1 MIDDKDTHV
10 VELDFNNKKFEK
22 NVSQSMSTLDKLK
35 KKFSFKGIENSINTV
50 SASISNLEVVSITAI
65 QNITNRVVNLGIQR
79 IKSLT
84 VDNLSRGWT
93 KFGQKT
99 TSVATMAA
107 QNLKVAGKEL
117 INYSEKMEVINE
129 QLEKLNWFS
138 DETSYTF
145 TDMVDN
151 IGKFTAAG
159 QDLDSSVKAMEGI
172 ATWAALSGQNATTAS
187 RAMYQLAQ
195 AIGKG
200 KIQLIDWKS
209 IQNANMDT
217 QEFRQTVLDT
227 AVAMGQLT
235 KAGQNYITKTGKKF
249 TKNQFTEALDT
260 GWFTSDVLRKTL
272 NKYSAAIDQIYEI
285 SEKEGLTAAEVIEK
299 YGDQLDA
306 FSVKAFKA
314 AQEARTF
321 TDVLNATID
330 AVSSKWMKTFEI
342 LVGGYDDAKKL
353 WSNLADE
360 FYDAFAESGNFRNSI
375 LEQWKN
381 LEGRADLFAH
391 TGDENQGA
399 FWNIFDSIKAVV
411 GAVKDAWN
419 DIFPKTVFKDAKDQ
433 AKDLGN
439 QFKTFTARLQ
449 AFTKKMKPSE
459 ETLSRIRGILNG
471 VFSVLKF
478 GINLIKIA
486 SALISPL
493 LTLAVKGIQ
502 AISSILSSLGQKF
515 ASFIE
520 KAQYKFGNFIDE
532 IQSSE
537 KVFNAV
543 NKVISTIGKAFSKFA
558 NVITSKVIPAFR
570 NLVGKLGSILSS
582 FKDKIANLFSFSGN
596 SGSDTFNT
604 KKISKQSRRISDA
617 SSNVNKA
624 TNEVSNSIKNVQTK
638 TESLL
643 EKIRNGF
650 VSIGQKISDVFHR
663 LAESLSPLGKLV
675 KSFGSAIKSRL
686 YATIDLLTVA
696 FNLLSKGFEKIKQ
709 FFFRVADRVND
720 IRNTLKANPKVF
732 KKATESIE
740 EVSTSINYISK
751 RTDRL
756 SARSSKISGNLKG
769 MLAIV
774 ITIGVTITTILLV
787 IKGIAKTISSF
798 EATINF
804 TATSLDR
811 IVNSISGFFDKAAMY
826 FNKAAMKI
834 ALDGV
839 SSMIKS
845 LALLTISLGVL
856 VAAFKG
862 TGRDRKQ
869 FGEISG
875 ILAGFLVTIGGIA
888 IALTAINI
896 KVNSVEK
903 QVSTFSNKSSY
914 ILNKA
919 KGLQIKLNKVGSIA
933 NSFEKSMQ
941 LKAIVSIINAIGN
954 TMLKITIS
962 RKVIAGR
969 SLSDVVKGASVTF
982 AFVALLGALGVAM
995 EALASGKEGGKI
1007 RKGYV
1012 SMLGMASLILAFTK
1026 ACQKLSDIK
1035 AGPLWSAAG
1044 TILSR
1049 IAAIGA
1055 IVIALAGISAHET
1068 KLVSKARGV
1077 NKETILARKGVSDL
1091 TKNLGLIL
1099 LGFSALL
1106 ISFSKSRQIIIKL
1119 SAGEGGWSKVWISLG
1134 RISALLGEISVLG
1147 FILSLGDKRNLDN
1160 LSKVITA
1167 FGVAM
1172 LMLTASIAIMNK
1184 MNPSKSLVSIGL
1196 ISGMLIG
1203 LAAACHVVQKKDAKA
1218 AKGISR
1224 FALALSLALFNLSIS
1239 IAILNQL
1246 DFLKSAR
1253 SVLLL
1258 TALITEMVVAFQ
1270 IAKNNAN
1277 GNLKGAAI
1285 FFASMSASL
1294 LLLVG
1299 LIAIIQLID
1308 FKSALLGT
1316 GVISAIILSLSVLM
1330 KQMSKVSSS
1339 GDSSAK
1345 AFVKIALSFTLI
1357 CGALIGLVASRK
1369 LIENIQWQN
1378 LVSVGGMLT
1387 AVILSLSL
1395 VMNEIRDTAKKIG
1408 DKTSAIKNIYA
1419 MMGAFTILTANVVAL
1434 IASMK
1439 LLSGVSWSN
1448 ILSVTVPLVSVLI
1461 TLCGSLEE
1469 IAKIK
1474 IPKGSSLKNLYAM
1487 MGAFTILTAN
1497 VVALIASMKLL
1508 SGVSWSNIL
1517 SVTVPLVSVLITLCG
1532 SLEEIAKIKIPKG
1545 SSLKN
1550 LYAMMGAFTI
1560 LTANAVGLVA
1570 SMKLLSGI
1578 PWQSLLAITVPLVS
1592 MLASMTGVIAILIK
1606 LSNSMSSATKLVA
1619 AVGSRTA
1626 ISLSLLV
1633 FAESVKQLAA
1643 VPWKSRLIA
1652 AGVLIS
1658 VLALFA
1664 GIVALIS
1671 ASGGTGLIG
1680 VAGLVVFSASL
1691 LVAASARLVFSS
1703 AILVFS
1709 KAMEAMQELNI
1720 GKMFVDILAIAGA
1733 FTALGLVSVVI
1744 MAAIP
1749 AILALSAALT
1759 LIGVGILTASMG
1771 IEALTTN
1778 LVPFCT
1784 TVTEN
1789 IETIAE
1795 SLSELSIAITDALV
1809 SGLQNAMEQIHGLI
1823 TTFINNLIED
1833 GDSIYA
1839 LLKDWIPKIIDL
1851 VNDLVKGILKLI
1863 NENAKDL
1870 IDTVFNVLE
1879 LLLSALDEHVPS
1891 MMSKVLSIIIK
1902 VINLLTVNA
1911 PKLVK
1916 SLINF
1921 LVARINALI
1930 KNIGKLVKVIVQMV
1944 LKVTGMIFRMAGTL
1958 VGTLLKDRII
1968 FLAALCKMIP
1978 EALEGI
1984 AYVFK
1989 ETVKT
1994 CIGKILKFIGDVLNN
2009 IWSDLINSI
2018 KYLLG
2023 KLWNGI
2029 VEGIASIFRGNWV
2042 GDKVANWME
2051 KNRKVDITNQEKLID
2066 AWASGDGITAAA
2078 RTATSNISNTRK
2090 DRNDDLAKSTKEGVD
2105 AVQNAFNS
2113 AFGNDNSYD
2122 VNVNPVIDDSK
2133 IQSQLDDVSGDI
2145 DVSSDSSYDN
2155 TQSVSRNM
2163 RSSNRNSSDYGST
2176 SNTYSSTNT
2185 YQPVFNVYGVDD
2197 PKTFAQQ
2204 VNIELSKRQK
2214 GGKLA
2219 HGS

>member
-50 SASISNLEVVSITAI
+50 SASISNLEIVSITAI

-117 INYSEKMEVINE
+117 TNYSEKMEVINE

-439 QFKTFTARLQ
+439 QFKTFTERLQ

-459 ETLSRIRGILNG
+459 ETLNRIRGILNG

-478 GINLIKIA
+478 GINLIKTA
-486 SALISPL
+486 AVLISPL

-515 ASFIE
+515 AAFIE
-520 KAQYKFGNFIDE
+520 KVQYKFGNFIDE

-558 NVITSKVIPAFR
+558 NIITSKVIPAFR
-570 NLVGKLGSILSS
+570 NLVGKLGSVFSS

-604 KKISKQSRRISDA
+604 KEISKQSRRISDA

-638 TESLL
+638 IESLL

-663 LAESLSPLGKLV
+663 LADSLSPLGKLV

-686 YATIDLLTVA
+686 YATIDLLIVA

-709 FFFRVADRVND
+709 FFFRVADSVND

-740 EVSTSINYISK
+740 EVSTSINRISES
-751 RTDRL
+751 TDKL
-756 SARSSKISGNLKG
+756 SGRSSKISGNLKG

-798 EATINF
+798 EATITF
-804 TATSLDR
+804 TAESLNR
-811 IVNSISGFFDKAAMY
+811 IVNSISVYFDKAAT
-826 FNKAAMKI
+826 KI

-856 VAAFKG
+856 VAAFKD

-941 LKAIVSIINAIGN
+941 LKAIASIISAIGN

-962 RKVIAGR
+962 RKVIAER

-982 AFVALLGALGVAM
+982 AFVALLGAIGVAM

-1026 ACQKLSDIK
+1026 SCQKLSDIK
-1035 AGPLWSAAG
+1035 AGPLWNAAG

-1055 IVIALAGISAHET
+1055 IVVALAGISAHET

-1106 ISFSKSRQIIIKL
+1106 ISFSRSRQVILKL
-1119 SAGEGGWSKVWISLG
+1119 SAGEGGWNKVWISFG

-1147 FILSLGDKRNLDN
+1147 FILSLGDKRNLEN

-1167 FGVAM
+1167 FGASM

-1184 MNPSKSLVSIGL
+1184 MNPAKSLVSIGL

-1203 LAAACHVVQKKDAKA
+1203 LAAACHVVQKKDANA

-1246 DFLKSAR
+1246 DFLKSGR

-1258 TALITEMVVAFQ
+1258 TALITEMVVACQ
-1270 IAKNNAN
+1270 IAKNNSN

-1294 LLLVG
+1294 LLLIG
-1299 LIAIIQLID
+1299 CIAIMQLID

-1369 LIENIQWQN
+1369 LIENIQLKN

-1395 VMNEIRDTAKKIG
+1395 VMNEIGNTAKKIG

-1419 MMGAFTILTANVVAL
+1419 MIGAFTILTANVVAL

-1487 MGAFTILTAN
+1487 I
-1497 VVALIASMKLL
+1497 
-1508 SGVSWSNIL
+1508 
-1517 SVTVPLVSVLITLCG
+1517 
-1532 SLEEIAKIKIPKG
+1532 
-1545 SSLKN
+1545 
-1550 LYAMMGAFTI
+1550 GAFTI
-1560 LTANAVGLVA
+1560 LTANAVGLVS

-1592 MLASMTGVIAILIK
+1592 MLVSMTGVIAILIK

-1633 FAESVKQLAA
+1633 FAESVKQLAS

-1652 AGVLIS
+1652 AGVLVS

-1664 GIVALIS
+1664 GIMALIS
-1671 ASGGTGLIG
+1671 ASGGTGLVG
-1680 VAGLVVFSASL
+1680 VAGLVIFSASL

-1759 LIGVGILTASMG
+1759 LIGIGILTASMG

-1994 CIGKILKFIGDVLNN
+1994 CIGKILKFIGDVLHN

-2023 KLWNGI
+2023 ELWNGI

-2066 AWASGDGITAAA
+2066 AWASGSGITEAA
-2078 RTATSNISNTRK
+2078 RTATSNISKTRK

-2105 AVQNAFNS
+2105 AVQDAFNS

-2163 RSSNRNSSDYGST
+2163 RNSNRNSSDYGST

>member
-117 INYSEKMEVINE
+117 TNYSEKMEVIND

-272 NKYSAAIDQIYEI
+272 DKYSAAIDQIYEI

-330 AVSSKWMKTFEI
+330 AVSSKWRKTFEI

-381 LEGRADLFAH
+381 LEGRSDLFAH

-419 DIFPKTVFKDAKDQ
+419 DIFPNTVFKDAKDQ

-439 QFKTFTARLQ
+439 QFKTFTERLQ

-459 ETLSRIRGILNG
+459 ETLNRIRGILNG

-486 SALISPL
+486 AALISPL

-515 ASFIE
+515 AAFIE

-543 NKVISTIGKAFSKFA
+543 NKVISTIGKAFYKFA

-570 NLVGKLGSILSS
+570 NLVGKLGSVLSS
-582 FKDKIANLFSFSGN
+582 FKDKIANIFSFSGN
-596 SGSDTFNT
+596 SGSGAFNT
-604 KKISKQSRRISDA
+604 KEISKQSRRISDA

-740 EVSTSINYISK
+740 EVSTSINCISK
-751 RTDRL
+751 STDRL
-756 SARSSKISGNLKG
+756 SARSSKISGDLKG

-774 ITIGVTITTILLV
+774 ITTGVTITTILLV
-787 IKGIAKTISSF
+787 IKRISKTIISF
-798 EATINF
+798 GATITF
-804 TATSLDR
+804 TVTSLNR

-826 FNKAAMKI
+826 LNKAATKI

-1035 AGPLWSAAG
+1035 VGPLWSAAG
-1044 TILSR
+1044 TILAR

-1147 FILSLGDKRNLDN
+1147 FILSLGDKRNLEN

-1184 MNPSKSLVSIGL
+1184 MSPAKSLVSIGL

-1224 FALALSLALFNLSIS
+1224 FALALSFALFNLSIS

-1246 DFLKSAR
+1246 DFLESAR

-1258 TALITEMVVAFQ
+1258 TALITEMAIACQ

-1299 LIAIIQLID
+1299 CIAIIQLID

-1369 LIENIQWQN
+1369 LIENIQWKN

-1395 VMNEIRDTAKKIG
+1395 VMNEIRNTAKKIG

-1419 MMGAFTILTANVVAL
+1419 MIGAFTILTANVVAL

-1487 MGAFTILTAN
+1487 I
-1497 VVALIASMKLL
+1497 
-1508 SGVSWSNIL
+1508 
-1517 SVTVPLVSVLITLCG
+1517 
-1532 SLEEIAKIKIPKG
+1532 
-1545 SSLKN
+1545 
-1550 LYAMMGAFTI
+1550 GAFTI
-1560 LTANAVGLVA
+1560 LTANAVGLVS

-1592 MLASMTGVIAILIK
+1592 MLISMTGVIAILIK

-1619 AVGSRTA
+1619 AIGSRTS

-1633 FAESVKQLAA
+1633 FAEAVKQLAS

-1652 AGVLIS
+1652 AGVLVS

-1671 ASGGTGLIG
+1671 ASGGTGLVG

-1691 LVAASARLVFSS
+1691 LIAASARLVFSS

-1759 LIGVGILTASMG
+1759 LIGIGILTASMG

-1968 FLAALCKMIP
+1968 LLAALCKMIP

-2051 KNRKVDITNQEKLID
+2051 KNRKVDITDQEKLID
-2066 AWASGDGITAAA
+2066 AWASGSGITEAA
-2078 RTATSNISNTRK
+2078 RTATSNISKTRK
-2090 DRNDDLAKSTKEGVD
+2090 DRNEDLAKSTKEGVD
-2105 AVQNAFNS
+2105 AVQDAFNS

-2163 RSSNRNSSDYGST
+2163 RNSNRNSSDYGST

>member
-117 INYSEKMEVINE
+117 TNYSEKMEVINE

-187 RAMYQLAQ
+187 RARYQLAQ

-235 KAGQNYITKTGKKF
+235 KAGQNYVTKTGKKF

-272 NKYSAAIDQIYEI
+272 DKYSAAIDQIYEI

-330 AVSSKWMKTFEI
+330 AVSSKWRKTFEI

-486 SALISPL
+486 AALISPL

-515 ASFIE
+515 AAFIE

-558 NVITSKVIPAFR
+558 NIITSKVIPAFR
-570 NLVGKLGSILSS
+570 NLVGKLWSVLSS

-604 KKISKQSRRISDA
+604 KEISKQSRRISDA
-617 SSNVNKA
+617 GSNVNEA
-624 TNEVSNSIKNVQTK
+624 TNEVSNSIKKIQTK

-643 EKIRNGF
+643 EKIQNGF
-650 VSIGQKISDVFHR
+650 GSIGQKISDVFHR

-686 YATIDLLTVA
+686 SATIDLLTVA

-709 FFFRVADRVND
+709 FFFRVADRVSE
-720 IRNTLKANPKVF
+720 IHNTLKTNPKVF
-732 KKATESIE
+732 KKTTESME
-740 EVSTSINYISK
+740 EVSTSIDGISK
-751 RTDRL
+751 STDKL
-756 SARSSKISGNLKG
+756 NDKASKISGNLKG

-774 ITIGVTITTILLV
+774 ITIGVTITALSLV
-787 IKGIAKTISSF
+787 IRGITQTITYAAKPLSEI
-798 EATINF
+798 AD
-804 TATSLDR
+804 SL
-811 IVNSISGFFDKAAMY
+811 SGYLD
-826 FNKAAMKI
+826 KAAMKI

-839 SSMIKS
+839 SSMVKS
-845 LALLTISLGVL
+845 LALLSISLGVL
-856 VAAFKG
+856 IAAFKD
-862 TGRDRKQ
+862 TGMDRKQ

-888 IALTAINI
+888 IALTAINS

-941 LKAIVSIINAIGN
+941 LKAIASIISAIGN

-1012 SMLGMASLILAFTK
+1012 SMLGMASLVLAFTK
-1026 ACQKLSDIK
+1026 ACQNLSDIR
-1035 AGPLWSAAG
+1035 AGP
-1044 TILSR
+1044 
-1049 IAAIGA
+1049 
-1055 IVIALAGISAHET
+1055 
-1068 KLVSKARGV
+1068 
-1077 NKETILARKGVSDL
+1077 
-1091 TKNLGLIL
+1091 
-1099 LGFSALL
+1099 
-1106 ISFSKSRQIIIKL
+1106 
-1119 SAGEGGWSKVWISLG
+1119 
-1134 RISALLGEISVLG
+1134 
-1147 FILSLGDKRNLDN
+1147 
-1160 LSKVITA
+1160 
-1167 FGVAM
+1167 
-1172 LMLTASIAIMNK
+1172 
-1184 MNPSKSLVSIGL
+1184 
-1196 ISGMLIG
+1196 
-1203 LAAACHVVQKKDAKA
+1203 
-1218 AKGISR
+1218 
-1224 FALALSLALFNLSIS
+1224 
-1239 IAILNQL
+1239 
-1246 DFLKSAR
+1246 
-1253 SVLLL
+1253 
-1258 TALITEMVVAFQ
+1258 
-1270 IAKNNAN
+1270 
-1277 GNLKGAAI
+1277 
-1285 FFASMSASL
+1285 
-1294 LLLVG
+1294 
-1299 LIAIIQLID
+1299 
-1308 FKSALLGT
+1308 
-1316 GVISAIILSLSVLM
+1316 
-1330 KQMSKVSSS
+1330 
-1339 GDSSAK
+1339 
-1345 AFVKIALSFTLI
+1345 
-1357 CGALIGLVASRK
+1357 
-1369 LIENIQWQN
+1369 
-1378 LVSVGGMLT
+1378 
-1387 AVILSLSL
+1387 
-1395 VMNEIRDTAKKIG
+1395 
-1408 DKTSAIKNIYA
+1408 
-1419 MMGAFTILTANVVAL
+1419 
-1434 IASMK
+1434 
-1439 LLSGVSWSN
+1439 
-1448 ILSVTVPLVSVLI
+1448 
-1461 TLCGSLEE
+1461 
-1469 IAKIK
+1469 
-1474 IPKGSSLKNLYAM
+1474 
-1487 MGAFTILTAN
+1487 
-1497 VVALIASMKLL
+1497 
-1508 SGVSWSNIL
+1508 
-1517 SVTVPLVSVLITLCG
+1517 
-1532 SLEEIAKIKIPKG
+1532 
-1545 SSLKN
+1545 
-1550 LYAMMGAFTI
+1550 
-1560 LTANAVGLVA
+1560 
-1570 SMKLLSGI
+1570 
-1578 PWQSLLAITVPLVS
+1578 
-1592 MLASMTGVIAILIK
+1592 
-1606 LSNSMSSATKLVA
+1606 
-1619 AVGSRTA
+1619 
-1626 ISLSLLV
+1626 
-1633 FAESVKQLAA
+1633 
-1643 VPWKSRLIA
+1643 
-1652 AGVLIS
+1652 
-1658 VLALFA
+1658 
-1664 GIVALIS
+1664 
-1671 ASGGTGLIG
+1671 
-1680 VAGLVVFSASL
+1680 
-1691 LVAASARLVFSS
+1691 
-1703 AILVFS
+1703 
-1709 KAMEAMQELNI
+1709 
-1720 GKMFVDILAIAGA
+1720 
-1733 FTALGLVSVVI
+1733 
-1744 MAAIP
+1744 
-1749 AILALSAALT
+1749 
-1759 LIGVGILTASMG
+1759 
-1771 IEALTTN
+1771 
-1778 LVPFCT
+1778 
-1784 TVTEN
+1784 
-1789 IETIAE
+1789 
-1795 SLSELSIAITDALV
+1795 
-1809 SGLQNAMEQIHGLI
+1809 
-1823 TTFINNLIED
+1823 
-1833 GDSIYA
+1833 
-1839 LLKDWIPKIIDL
+1839 
-1851 VNDLVKGILKLI
+1851 
-1863 NENAKDL
+1863 
-1870 IDTVFNVLE
+1870 
-1879 LLLSALDEHVPS
+1879 
-1891 MMSKVLSIIIK
+1891 
-1902 VINLLTVNA
+1902 
-1911 PKLVK
+1911 
-1916 SLINF
+1916 
-1921 LVARINALI
+1921 
-1930 KNIGKLVKVIVQMV
+1930 
-1944 LKVTGMIFRMAGTL
+1944 
-1958 VGTLLKDRII
+1958 
-1968 FLAALCKMIP
+1968 
-1978 EALEGI
+1978 
-1984 AYVFK
+1984 
-1989 ETVKT
+1989 
-1994 CIGKILKFIGDVLNN
+1994 
-2009 IWSDLINSI
+2009 
-2018 KYLLG
+2018 
-2023 KLWNGI
+2023 
-2029 VEGIASIFRGNWV
+2029 
-2042 GDKVANWME
+2042 
-2051 KNRKVDITNQEKLID
+2051 
-2066 AWASGDGITAAA
+2066 
-2078 RTATSNISNTRK
+2078 
-2090 DRNDDLAKSTKEGVD
+2090 
-2105 AVQNAFNS
+2105 
-2113 AFGNDNSYD
+2113 
-2122 VNVNPVIDDSK
+2122 
-2133 IQSQLDDVSGDI
+2133 
-2145 DVSSDSSYDN
+2145 
-2155 TQSVSRNM
+2155 
-2163 RSSNRNSSDYGST
+2163 
-2176 SNTYSSTNT
+2176 
-2185 YQPVFNVYGVDD
+2185 
-2197 PKTFAQQ
+2197 
-2204 VNIELSKRQK
+2204 
-2214 GGKLA
+2214 
-2219 HGS
+2219 

>member
-50 SASISNLEVVSITAI
+50 SASISNLEIVSITAI

-117 INYSEKMEVINE
+117 TNYSEKMEVIND

-419 DIFPKTVFKDAKDQ
+419 DIFPKTVFNDAKDQ

-439 QFKTFTARLQ
+439 QFKTFTERLQ

-459 ETLSRIRGILNG
+459 ETLNRIRGILNG

-478 GINLIKIA
+478 GINLTKIA
-486 SALISPL
+486 AALISPL

-515 ASFIE
+515 AAFIE
-520 KAQYKFGNFIDE
+520 KVQYKFGNFIDE

-558 NVITSKVIPAFR
+558 NIITSKIIPAFR

-596 SGSDTFNT
+596 SGSGTFNT
-604 KKISKQSRRISDA
+604 KEISKQSRRISDA

-638 TESLL
+638 IESLL

-663 LAESLSPLGKLV
+663 LADSLSPLGKLV

-686 YATIDLLTVA
+686 YATIDLLIVA

-709 FFFRVADRVND
+709 FFFRVADSVND

-740 EVSTSINYISK
+740 EVSTSINRISES
-751 RTDRL
+751 TDKL
-756 SARSSKISGNLKG
+756 SGRSSKISGNLKG
-769 MLAIV
+769 MLATV

-798 EATINF
+798 EATITF
-804 TATSLDR
+804 TAESLNR
-811 IVNSISGFFDKAAMY
+811 IVNSISVCFDKAAKY
-826 FNKAAMKI
+826 FDKAATKI

-856 VAAFKG
+856 VAAFKN

-941 LKAIVSIINAIGN
+941 LKAIASIISAIGN

-962 RKVIAGR
+962 RKVIAER

-982 AFVALLGALGVAM
+982 AFVALLGAIGVAM

-1012 SMLGMASLILAFTK
+1012 SMLGIASLILAFTK

-1044 TILSR
+1044 TILAR

-1055 IVIALAGISAHET
+1055 IVVALAGISAHET

-1106 ISFSKSRQIIIKL
+1106 ISFSKSRQVILKL
-1119 SAGEGGWSKVWISLG
+1119 SAGEGGWNKVWISFG

-1147 FILSLGDKRNLDN
+1147 FILSLGDKRNLEN

-1167 FGVAM
+1167 FGASM

-1184 MNPSKSLVSIGL
+1184 MNPAKSLVSIGL

-1203 LAAACHVVQKKDAKA
+1203 LAVACHVVQKKDAKA

-1246 DFLKSAR
+1246 DFLESAR

-1258 TALITEMVVAFQ
+1258 TALITEMAVACQ

-1299 LIAIIQLID
+1299 CIAIMQLID

-1345 AFVKIALSFTLI
+1345 SFVKIALSFTLI

-1369 LIENIQWQN
+1369 LIENIQWKN
-1378 LVSVGGMLT
+1378 LVSVGGTLT

-1395 VMNEIRDTAKKIG
+1395 VMNEIGNTAKKIG
-1408 DKTSAIKNIYA
+1408 DKTSSIKNIYA

-1434 IASMK
+1434 
-1439 LLSGVSWSN
+1439 V
-1448 ILSVTVPLVSVLI
+1448 
-1461 TLCGSLEE
+1461 
-1469 IAKIK
+1469 
-1474 IPKGSSLKNLYAM
+1474 
-1487 MGAFTILTAN
+1487 
-1497 VVALIASMKLL
+1497 ASMKLL

-1633 FAESVKQLAA
+1633 FAESVKQLAY

-1652 AGVLIS
+1652 AGVLVS

-1759 LIGVGILTASMG
+1759 LIGIGILTASMG

-1778 LVPFCT
+1778 LVPFCA

-1851 VNDLVKGILKLI
+1851 VNDLVKGVLKLI

-1879 LLLSALDEHVPS
+1879 LLLSALDEHIPS

-1902 VINLLTVNA
+1902 VIDLLTANA

-1994 CIGKILKFIGDVLNN
+1994 CIGKILKFIGDVLKN

-2023 KLWNGI
+2023 NLWNGI

-2051 KNRKVDITNQEKLID
+2051 KNRKVDITDQEKLID

-2078 RTATSNISNTRK
+2078 RTATSNISKTRK

-2105 AVQNAFNS
+2105 AVQDAFNS

>member
-217 QEFRQTVLDT
+217 QEFRQAVLDT

-439 QFKTFTARLQ
+439 QFKTFTERLQ

-459 ETLSRIRGILNG
+459 ETLNRIRGILNG

-478 GINLIKIA
+478 GINLFKIA
-486 SALISPL
+486 AALISPL

-515 ASFIE
+515 AAFIE

-570 NLVGKLGSILSS
+570 NLVGKLGSVLSS

-604 KKISKQSRRISDA
+604 KEISKQLRRISDA

-624 TNEVSNSIKNVQTK
+624 TNEVSNSIKNIQTK

-675 KSFGSAIKSRL
+675 KSFGSAIKPRL

-740 EVSTSINYISK
+740 EVSTSINCISES
-751 RTDRL
+751 TDKL
-756 SARSSKISGNLKG
+756 SGRSSKISGNLKG

-798 EATINF
+798 EATITF
-804 TATSLDR
+804 TATSLNR
-811 IVNSISGFFDKAAMY
+811 ITNSISGYFDKAA
-826 FNKAAMKI
+826 KKI
-834 ALDGV
+834 VLDGV

-845 LALLTISLGVL
+845 FALLTISIGVL
-856 VAAFKG
+856 VAAFKN

-875 ILAGFLVTIGGIA
+875 ILDGFLVTIGGIA

-896 KVNSVEK
+896 KVNSVKK

-941 LKAIVSIINAIGN
+941 LKAIVSIISAIGN

-1044 TILSR
+1044 TILAR
-1049 IAAIGA
+1049 VAAIGA

-1099 LGFSALL
+1099 LGFSALI
-1106 ISFSKSRQIIIKL
+1106 ISFSKSRQVIVKL

-1147 FILSLGDKRNLDN
+1147 FILSLGDKRNLEN

-1184 MNPSKSLVSIGL
+1184 MSPAKSLVSIGL

-1224 FALALSLALFNLSIS
+1224 FALALSFALFNLSIS

-1246 DFLKSAR
+1246 DFLESAR
-1253 SVLLL
+1253 NVLLL
-1258 TALITEMVVAFQ
+1258 TALITEMAVACQ
-1270 IAKNNAN
+1270 IAKNNSN

-1299 LIAIIQLID
+1299 CIAIIQLID

-1395 VMNEIRDTAKKIG
+1395 VMNEIRNTSKKIG

-1419 MMGAFTILTANVVAL
+1419 MI
-1434 IASMK
+1434 
-1439 LLSGVSWSN
+1439 
-1448 ILSVTVPLVSVLI
+1448 
-1461 TLCGSLEE
+1461 
-1469 IAKIK
+1469 
-1474 IPKGSSLKNLYAM
+1474 
-1487 MGAFTILTAN
+1487 GAFTILTAN

-1570 SMKLLSGI
+1570 SMKLLYGI

-1592 MLASMTGVIAILIK
+1592 MLVSMTGVIAILIK

-1626 ISLSLLV
+1626 ISLSLIV
-1633 FAESVKQLAA
+1633 FAEAVKQLAA

-1652 AGVLIS
+1652 AGVLVS

-1691 LVAASARLVFSS
+1691 LVAASARIVFSS

-1720 GKMFVDILAIAGA
+1720 GKMFVGILAIAGA

-1759 LIGVGILTASMG
+1759 LIGIGILTASMG

-1916 SLINF
+1916 SLVNF

-1944 LKVTGMIFRMAGTL
+1944 LKVTGMIFRIAGTL

-2051 KNRKVDITNQEKLID
+2051 KNRKVNITDQEKLID
-2066 AWASGDGITAAA
+2066 AWASGSGITEAAH
-2078 RTATSNISNTRK
+2078 TATSNISKTRK
-2090 DRNDDLAKSTKEGVD
+2090 DRNEDLAKSTKEGVD
-2105 AVQNAFNS
+2105 AVQDAFNS

-2133 IQSQLDDVSGDI
+2133 IQSQLDDVSGNI

>member
-117 INYSEKMEVINE
+117 TNYSEKMEVINE

-439 QFKTFTARLQ
+439 QFKTFTERLQ

-486 SALISPL
+486 AALISPL

-515 ASFIE
+515 AAFIE
-520 KAQYKFGNFIDE
+520 KVQYKFGNFIDE

-543 NKVISTIGKAFSKFA
+543 NKVISTIGKAFYKFA
-558 NVITSKVIPAFR
+558 NIITSKVIPAFR

-582 FKDKIANLFSFSGN
+582 FKDKIENLFSFSGN
-596 SGSDTFNT
+596 RGSDTFNT
-604 KKISKQSRRISDA
+604 KEISKQSRRISDA
-617 SSNVNKA
+617 SNNVNKE
-624 TNEVSNSIKNVQTK
+624 TNEVSNSIKNIQTK

-663 LAESLSPLGKLV
+663 LAGSLSPLGKLV

-709 FFFRVADRVND
+709 FFLRVADRVND

-740 EVSTSINYISK
+740 EVSTSINCISK
-751 RTDRL
+751 STDRL
-756 SARSSKISGNLKG
+756 SARSSKISGDLIG
-769 MLAIV
+769 MLATV

-798 EATINF
+798 EATITF
-804 TATSLDR
+804 TATSLNR
-811 IVNSISGFFDKAAMY
+811 ITNSISGFFEKAAKY
-826 FNKAAMKI
+826 FEKAATKI

-839 SSMIKS
+839 SSIIKS

-856 VAAFKG
+856 VAAFKN

-896 KVNSVEK
+896 KVNSVKK

-941 LKAIVSIINAIGN
+941 LKAIVSIISAIGN

-962 RKVIAGR
+962 RKVIARR

-1044 TILSR
+1044 TILAR

-1106 ISFSKSRQIIIKL
+1106 ISFSKSRQLIVKL

-1147 FILSLGDKRNLDN
+1147 FILSLGDKRNLEN

-1184 MNPSKSLVSIGL
+1184 MSPAKSLVSIGL

-1224 FALALSLALFNLSIS
+1224 FALALSFALFNLSIS

-1246 DFLKSAR
+1246 DFLESAR

-1258 TALITEMVVAFQ
+1258 TALITEMAVACQ

-1299 LIAIIQLID
+1299 CIAIIQLID

-1395 VMNEIRDTAKKIG
+1395 VMNEIRNTAKKIG

-1419 MMGAFTILTANVVAL
+1419 MI
-1434 IASMK
+1434 
-1439 LLSGVSWSN
+1439 
-1448 ILSVTVPLVSVLI
+1448 
-1461 TLCGSLEE
+1461 
-1469 IAKIK
+1469 
-1474 IPKGSSLKNLYAM
+1474 
-1487 MGAFTILTAN
+1487 GAFTILTAN

-1560 LTANAVGLVA
+1560 LTANAVGLVS

-1592 MLASMTGVIAILIK
+1592 MLVSMTGVIAILIK

-1633 FAESVKQLAA
+1633 FAEAVKQLAS

-1652 AGVLIS
+1652 AGVLVS

-1671 ASGGTGLIG
+1671 ASGGTGLVG

-1759 LIGVGILTASMG
+1759 LIGIGILTASMG

-1989 ETVKT
+1989 ETIKT

-2051 KNRKVDITNQEKLID
+2051 KNRKVDITDQEKLID
-2066 AWASGDGITAAA
+2066 AWASGSGITEAA
-2078 RTATSNISNTRK
+2078 RTATSNISKTRK
-2090 DRNDDLAKSTKEGVD
+2090 DRNEDLAKSTKEGVD
-2105 AVQNAFNS
+2105 AVQDAFNS

-2133 IQSQLDDVSGDI
+2133 IQSQLDDVSGNI

>member
-260 GWFTSDVLRKTL
+260 GWFTSHVLRKTL

-439 QFKTFTARLQ
+439 QFKTFTERLQ

-486 SALISPL
+486 AALISPL

-515 ASFIE
+515 AAFIE
-520 KAQYKFGNFIDE
+520 KVQYKFGNFIDE

-537 KVFNAV
+537 KVFSAV

-558 NVITSKVIPAFR
+558 NIITGKVIPAFR

-582 FKDKIANLFSFSGN
+582 FKDKIENLFSFIGN

-604 KKISKQSRRISDA
+604 KEISKQSRRISDA

-663 LAESLSPLGKLV
+663 LAESISPLGKLV

-740 EVSTSINYISK
+740 EVSTSINCISK
-751 RTDRL
+751 STDRL

-798 EATINF
+798 EATITF
-804 TATSLDR
+804 TATSLNR
-811 IVNSISGFFDKAAMY
+811 ITNSISGFFEKAAKY
-826 FNKAAMKI
+826 FEKAATKI

-845 LALLTISLGVL
+845 LALLTISLSVL
-856 VAAFKG
+856 VAAFKN

-896 KVNSVEK
+896 KVNSVKK

-941 LKAIVSIINAIGN
+941 LKAIVSIISAIGN

-995 EALASGKEGGKI
+995 ESLASGKEGGKI

-1012 SMLGMASLILAFTK
+1012 SMLGMVSLIIAFTK
-1026 ACQKLSDIK
+1026 ACHKLSDIK

-1044 TILSR
+1044 TILAR

-1106 ISFSKSRQIIIKL
+1106 ISFSKSRQVIVKL
-1119 SAGEGGWSKVWISLG
+1119 SAGEGGWSKVWISFG

-1147 FILSLGDKRNLDN
+1147 FILSLGDKRNLEN

-1167 FGVAM
+1167 FGAAM

-1184 MNPSKSLVSIGL
+1184 MNPAKSLVSIGL

-1246 DFLKSAR
+1246 DFLESGR

-1258 TALITEMVVAFQ
+1258 TALITEMAVACQ

-1299 LIAIIQLID
+1299 CIAIMQLID

-1395 VMNEIRDTAKKIG
+1395 VMNEIRNTAKKIG

-1419 MMGAFTILTANVVAL
+1419 MIGAFTILTANVVAL

-1448 ILSVTVPLVSVLI
+1448 ILFITVPLVSVLI

-1487 MGAFTILTAN
+1487 I
-1497 VVALIASMKLL
+1497 
-1508 SGVSWSNIL
+1508 
-1517 SVTVPLVSVLITLCG
+1517 
-1532 SLEEIAKIKIPKG
+1532 
-1545 SSLKN
+1545 
-1550 LYAMMGAFTI
+1550 GAFTI
-1560 LTANAVGLVA
+1560 LTANAVGLVS

-1592 MLASMTGVIAILIK
+1592 MLVSMTGVIAILIK

-1633 FAESVKQLAA
+1633 FAEAVKQLAS

-1652 AGVLIS
+1652 AGVLVS

-1671 ASGGTGLIG
+1671 ASGGTGLVG

-1759 LIGVGILTASMG
+1759 LIGIGILTASMG

-2051 KNRKVDITNQEKLID
+2051 KNRKVDITDQEKLID
-2066 AWASGDGITAAA
+2066 AWASGSGITEAA
-2078 RTATSNISNTRK
+2078 RTATSNISKTRK
-2090 DRNDDLAKSTKEGVD
+2090 DRNEDLSKSTKEGVD
-2105 AVQNAFNS
+2105 AVQDAFNS

-2163 RSSNRNSSDYGST
+2163 RSSNRNSSDYGNT

>member
-50 SASISNLEVVSITAI
+50 SASISNLEIVSITAI

-117 INYSEKMEVINE
+117 TNYSEKMEVIND

-330 AVSSKWMKTFEI
+330 AVSSKWRKTFEI

-439 QFKTFTARLQ
+439 QFKNFTSRLQ

-486 SALISPL
+486 AALISPL

-570 NLVGKLGSILSS
+570 NLVGKLGSALSS

-604 KKISKQSRRISDA
+604 KEISKQSRRISDA
-617 SSNVNKA
+617 GNNVNET
-624 TNEVSNSIKNVQTK
+624 TNEVSNSIKKIQTK

-643 EKIRNGF
+643 EKIQNGF
-650 VSIGQKISDVFHR
+650 VSIGKKISNVFHR

-686 YATIDLLTVA
+686 SATIDLLTVA
-696 FNLLSKGFEKIKQ
+696 FKLLSKGFEKIKQ
-709 FFFRVADRVND
+709 FFFRVADRVSE
-720 IRNTLKANPKVF
+720 IHNTLKTNPKVF

-740 EVSTSINYISK
+740 DISTSINGISE
-751 RTDRL
+751 RTDKL

-798 EATINF
+798 EATITF
-804 TATSLDR
+804 TATSLNRITNSIDR
-811 IVNSISGFFDKAAMY
+811 ITNSISGY

-834 ALDGV
+834 ALEGV

-856 VAAFKG
+856 IAAFKDAG
-862 TGRDRKQ
+862 MDRKQ

-875 ILAGFLVTIGGIA
+875 ILAGFLVTIGVIA
-888 IALTAINI
+888 IALTAINS

-903 QVSTFSNKSSY
+903 QISTFSNKSSY

-941 LKAIVSIINAIGN
+941 LKAIVSIISAIGN

-969 SLSDVVKGASVTF
+969 SLSDVTKGASVTF

-995 EALASGKEGGKI
+995 EAFASGKEGGKI
-1007 RKGYV
+1007 RKGYI

-1035 AGPLWSAAG
+1035 AGPLWNAAG
-1044 TILSR
+1044 TILAM

-1055 IVIALAGISAHET
+1055 IVVALAGISAHET

-1106 ISFSKSRQIIIKL
+1106 ISFSKSRQLIVKL
-1119 SAGEGGWSKVWISLG
+1119 SAGEGGWNKVWISFG
-1134 RISALLGEISVLG
+1134 RISALLGEISIIG
-1147 FILSLGDKRNLDN
+1147 FILSLGDKRNLEN
-1160 LSKVITA
+1160 LSKVITS

-1184 MNPSKSLVSIGL
+1184 MSPAKSLVSIGL

-1224 FALALSLALFNLSIS
+1224 FALSLSLALFNLSIS

-1246 DFLKSAR
+1246 DFLKSVR

-1258 TALITEMVVAFQ
+1258 TALITEMVVACQ

-1294 LLLVG
+1294 LLLIG
-1299 LIAIIQLID
+1299 CIAIMQLID
-1308 FKSALLGT
+1308 LKSALLGT

-1369 LIENIQWQN
+1369 LIENIQLKN

-1395 VMNEIRDTAKKIG
+1395 VMNEIGNTAKKIG
-1408 DKTSAIKNIYA
+1408 DKTSAVKNI
-1419 MMGAFTILTANVVAL
+1419 
-1434 IASMK
+1434 
-1439 LLSGVSWSN
+1439 
-1448 ILSVTVPLVSVLI
+1448 
-1461 TLCGSLEE
+1461 
-1469 IAKIK
+1469 
-1474 IPKGSSLKNLYAM
+1474 YAM

-1578 PWQSLLAITVPLVS
+1578 PWQNLLAITVPLVS
-1592 MLASMTGVIAILIK
+1592 MLVAMTGVIAILIK

-1633 FAESVKQLAA
+1633 FAEAVKQLAA

-1652 AGVLIS
+1652 AGVLVT

-1851 VNDLVKGILKLI
+1851 VNDLVKGVLKLI

-1879 LLLSALDEHVPS
+1879 LLLSALDEHIPS

-1902 VINLLTVNA
+1902 VIDLLTVNA

-1968 FLAALCKMIP
+1968 FFAALCKMIP

-2029 VEGIASIFRGNWV
+2029 VDGIASIFRGNWV

>member
-217 QEFRQTVLDT
+217 QEFRQAVLDT

-439 QFKTFTARLQ
+439 QFKTFTERLQ

-459 ETLSRIRGILNG
+459 ETLNRIRGILNG

-478 GINLIKIA
+478 GINLFKIA
-486 SALISPL
+486 AALISPL

-515 ASFIE
+515 AAFIE

-570 NLVGKLGSILSS
+570 NLVGKLGSVLSS

-604 KKISKQSRRISDA
+604 KEISKQLRRISDA

-624 TNEVSNSIKNVQTK
+624 TNEVSNSIKNIQTK

-675 KSFGSAIKSRL
+675 KSFGSAIKPRL

-740 EVSTSINYISK
+740 EVSTSINCISES
-751 RTDRL
+751 TDKL
-756 SARSSKISGNLKG
+756 SGRSSKISGNLKG

-798 EATINF
+798 EATITF
-804 TATSLDR
+804 TATSLNR
-811 IVNSISGFFDKAAMY
+811 ITNSISGYFDKAA
-826 FNKAAMKI
+826 KKI
-834 ALDGV
+834 VLDGV

-845 LALLTISLGVL
+845 FALLTISIGVL
-856 VAAFKG
+856 VAAFKN

-875 ILAGFLVTIGGIA
+875 ILDGFLVTIGGIA

-896 KVNSVEK
+896 KVNSVKK

-941 LKAIVSIINAIGN
+941 LKAIVSIISAIGN

-1044 TILSR
+1044 TILAR
-1049 IAAIGA
+1049 VAAIGA

-1099 LGFSALL
+1099 LGFSALI
-1106 ISFSKSRQIIIKL
+1106 ISFSKSRQVIVKL

-1147 FILSLGDKRNLDN
+1147 FILSLGDKRNLEN

-1184 MNPSKSLVSIGL
+1184 MSPAKSLVSIGL

-1224 FALALSLALFNLSIS
+1224 FALALSFALFNLSIS

-1246 DFLKSAR
+1246 DFLESAR
-1253 SVLLL
+1253 NVLLL
-1258 TALITEMVVAFQ
+1258 TALITEMAVACQ
-1270 IAKNNAN
+1270 IAKNNSN

-1299 LIAIIQLID
+1299 CIAIIQLID

-1395 VMNEIRDTAKKIG
+1395 VMNEIRNTSKKIG

-1419 MMGAFTILTANVVAL
+1419 MIGAFTILTANVVAL

-1439 LLSGVSWSN
+1439 LLSGISWSN

-1461 TLCGSLEE
+1461 TLC
-1469 IAKIK
+1469 
-1474 IPKGSSLKNLYAM
+1474 
-1487 MGAFTILTAN
+1487 
-1497 VVALIASMKLL
+1497 
-1508 SGVSWSNIL
+1508 
-1517 SVTVPLVSVLITLCG
+1517 C

-1570 SMKLLSGI
+1570 SMKLLYGI

-1592 MLASMTGVIAILIK
+1592 MLVSMTGVIAILIK

-1626 ISLSLLV
+1626 ISLSLIV
-1633 FAESVKQLAA
+1633 FAEAVKQLAA

-1652 AGVLIS
+1652 AGVLVS

-1691 LVAASARLVFSS
+1691 LVAASARIVFSS

-1720 GKMFVDILAIAGA
+1720 GKMFVGILAIAGA

-1759 LIGVGILTASMG
+1759 LIGIGILTASMG

-1916 SLINF
+1916 SLVNF

-1944 LKVTGMIFRMAGTL
+1944 LKVTGMIFRIAGTL

-2051 KNRKVDITNQEKLID
+2051 KNRKVNITDQEKLID
-2066 AWASGDGITAAA
+2066 AWASGSGITEAAH
-2078 RTATSNISNTRK
+2078 TATSNISKTRK
-2090 DRNDDLAKSTKEGVD
+2090 DRNEDLAKSTKEGVD
-2105 AVQNAFNS
+2105 AVQDAFNS

-2133 IQSQLDDVSGDI
+2133 IQSQLDDVSGNI

>member
-117 INYSEKMEVINE
+117 TNYSEKMEVINE

-272 NKYSAAIDQIYEI
+272 DKYSAAIDQIYEI

-330 AVSSKWMKTFEI
+330 AVSSKWRKTFEI

-486 SALISPL
+486 AALISPL

-515 ASFIE
+515 AAFIE

-543 NKVISTIGKAFSKFA
+543 NKVISTIGKVFSKFA
-558 NVITSKVIPAFR
+558 NIITSKVIPAFR
-570 NLVGKLGSILSS
+570 NLVGKLGSVLSS

-596 SGSDTFNT
+596 SDSDAFNT
-604 KKISKQSRRISDA
+604 KEISKQSRRISDA
-617 SSNVNKA
+617 GSNVNEV
-624 TNEVSNSIKNVQTK
+624 TNEVSNSFKKTQTK

-643 EKIRNGF
+643 EKIQNGF
-650 VSIGQKISDVFHR
+650 GAIGQKISDVFHR

-686 YATIDLLTVA
+686 SATIDLLTVA

-709 FFFRVADRVND
+709 FFFRVADRVSE
-720 IRNTLKANPKVF
+720 IHNTLKTNPKVF
-732 KKATESIE
+732 KKTTESME
-740 EVSTSINYISK
+740 EVSTSIDGISK
-751 RTDRL
+751 STDKL
-756 SARSSKISGNLKG
+756 NDKASKISGNLKG

-774 ITIGVTITTILLV
+774 ITIGVTITALSLV
-787 IKGIAKTISSF
+787 IRGITQTITYAAKPLSEI
-798 EATINF
+798 AD
-804 TATSLDR
+804 SL
-811 IVNSISGFFDKAAMY
+811 SGYLD
-826 FNKAAMKI
+826 KAAMKI

-839 SSMIKS
+839 SSMVRS
-845 LALLTISLGVL
+845 LALLSISLGVL
-856 VAAFKG
+856 IAAFKD

-888 IALTAINI
+888 IALTAINS

-941 LKAIVSIINAIGN
+941 LKAIASIISAIGN

-1044 TILSR
+1044 TILAR

-1055 IVIALAGISAHET
+1055 IVVALAGISAHET

-1106 ISFSKSRQIIIKL
+1106 ISFSKSRQVIVKL
-1119 SAGEGGWSKVWISLG
+1119 SAGEGGWSKVWISFG
-1134 RISALLGEISVLG
+1134 RISALLGEISILG
-1147 FILSLGDKRNLDN
+1147 FILSLGDKRNLEN

-1184 MNPSKSLVSIGL
+1184 MSPAKSLVSIGL

-1246 DFLKSAR
+1246 DFSESGR

-1258 TALITEMVVAFQ
+1258 TALITEMVVACQ

-1299 LIAIIQLID
+1299 CIAIMQLID

-1395 VMNEIRDTAKKIG
+1395 VMNEIGNTAKKIG

-1560 LTANAVGLVA
+1560 LTANSVGLVA

-1592 MLASMTGVIAILIK
+1592 MLVAMTGVIAILIK

-1633 FAESVKQLAA
+1633 FAEAVKQLAA

-1652 AGVLIS
+1652 AGVLVS

-1733 FTALGLVSVVI
+1733 FTALALVSVVI

-1823 TTFINNLIED
+1823 TTFINNLMED

-1879 LLLSALDEHVPS
+1879 LLLSALDEHIPS

-1902 VINLLTVNA
+1902 VINLLTANA

-1944 LKVTGMIFRMAGTL
+1944 LKVTGMIFQMAGTL

-1989 ETVKT
+1989 ETIKT
-1994 CIGKILKFIGDVLNN
+1994 CIGKILKFIGDVLDN

-2042 GDKVANWME
+2042 GDKVADWME
-2051 KNRKVDITNQEKLID
+2051 KNRKANITDQEKLID

-2078 RTATSNISNTRK
+2078 RTATDNISKTMK
-2090 DRNDDLAKSTKEGVD
+2090 DMNDDLSKSTKEGVD

-2122 VNVNPVIDDSK
+2122 VNVNPVVDDSK

-2155 TQSVSRNM
+2155 TQSVSKNM

>member
-439 QFKTFTARLQ
+439 QFKTFTERLQ
-449 AFTKKMKPSE
+449 AFTKNMKPSE

-486 SALISPL
+486 AALISPL

-515 ASFIE
+515 AAFIE
-520 KAQYKFGNFIDE
+520 KVQYKFGNFIDE

-756 SARSSKISGNLKG
+756 SARSSKISGDLKG

-798 EATINF
+798 EATITF
-804 TATSLDR
+804 TATSLNR
-811 IVNSISGFFDKAAMY
+811 IVNSISEFFDKAAMY

-1044 TILSR
+1044 TILAR

-1246 DFLKSAR
+1246 DFLESAR

-1299 LIAIIQLID
+1299 FIAIIQLID

-1395 VMNEIRDTAKKIG
+1395 VMNEIRNTAKKIG

-1497 VVALIASMKLL
+1497 
-1508 SGVSWSNIL
+1508 
-1517 SVTVPLVSVLITLCG
+1517 
-1532 SLEEIAKIKIPKG
+1532 
-1545 SSLKN
+1545 
-1550 LYAMMGAFTI
+1550 
-1560 LTANAVGLVA
+1560 AVGLVS

-1633 FAESVKQLAA
+1633 FAEAVKQLAA

-1652 AGVLIS
+1652 AGVLVS

-1759 LIGVGILTASMG
+1759 LIGIGILTASMG

-1789 IETIAE
+1789 IKTIAE

-1809 SGLQNAMEQIHGLI
+1809 SGLQNAMEQIHVLI

-1994 CIGKILKFIGDVLNN
+1994 CIGKILKFIGDVLKN

-2023 KLWNGI
+2023 NLWNGI

-2051 KNRKVDITNQEKLID
+2051 KNRKVNITDQEKLID

-2078 RTATSNISNTRK
+2078 RTATSNISKTRK

-2105 AVQNAFNS
+2105 AVQDAFNS

>member
-217 QEFRQTVLDT
+217 QEFRQAVLDT

-439 QFKTFTARLQ
+439 QFKTFTERLQ

-459 ETLSRIRGILNG
+459 ETLNRIRGILNG

-478 GINLIKIA
+478 GINLFKIA
-486 SALISPL
+486 AALISPL

-515 ASFIE
+515 AAFIE

-570 NLVGKLGSILSS
+570 NLVGKLGSVLSS

-604 KKISKQSRRISDA
+604 KEISKQLRRISDA

-624 TNEVSNSIKNVQTK
+624 TNEVSNSIKNIQTK

-675 KSFGSAIKSRL
+675 KSFGSAIKPRL

-740 EVSTSINYISK
+740 EVSTSINCISES
-751 RTDRL
+751 TDKL
-756 SARSSKISGNLKG
+756 SGRSSKISGNLKG

-798 EATINF
+798 EATITF
-804 TATSLDR
+804 TATSLNR
-811 IVNSISGFFDKAAMY
+811 ITNSISGYFDKAA
-826 FNKAAMKI
+826 KKI
-834 ALDGV
+834 VLDGV

-845 LALLTISLGVL
+845 FALLTISIGVL
-856 VAAFKG
+856 VAAFKN

-875 ILAGFLVTIGGIA
+875 ILDGFLVTIGGIA

-896 KVNSVEK
+896 KVNSVKK

-941 LKAIVSIINAIGN
+941 LKAIVSIISAIGN

-1044 TILSR
+1044 TILAR
-1049 IAAIGA
+1049 VAAIGA

-1099 LGFSALL
+1099 LGFSALI
-1106 ISFSKSRQIIIKL
+1106 ISFSKSRQVIVKL

-1147 FILSLGDKRNLDN
+1147 FILSLGDKRNLEN

-1184 MNPSKSLVSIGL
+1184 MSPAKSLVSIGL

-1224 FALALSLALFNLSIS
+1224 FALALSFALFNLSIS

-1246 DFLKSAR
+1246 DFLESAR
-1253 SVLLL
+1253 NVLLL
-1258 TALITEMVVAFQ
+1258 TALITEMAVACQ
-1270 IAKNNAN
+1270 IAKNNSN

-1299 LIAIIQLID
+1299 CIAIIQLID

-1395 VMNEIRDTAKKIG
+1395 VMNEIRNTSKKIG

-1419 MMGAFTILTANVVAL
+1419 MIGAFTILTANVVAL

-1461 TLCGSLEE
+1461 TLC
-1469 IAKIK
+1469 
-1474 IPKGSSLKNLYAM
+1474 
-1487 MGAFTILTAN
+1487 
-1497 VVALIASMKLL
+1497 
-1508 SGVSWSNIL
+1508 
-1517 SVTVPLVSVLITLCG
+1517 C

-1570 SMKLLSGI
+1570 SMKLLYGI

-1592 MLASMTGVIAILIK
+1592 MLVSMTGVIAILIK

-1626 ISLSLLV
+1626 ISLSLIV
-1633 FAESVKQLAA
+1633 FAEAVKQLAA

-1652 AGVLIS
+1652 AGVLVS

-1691 LVAASARLVFSS
+1691 LVAASARIVFSS

-1720 GKMFVDILAIAGA
+1720 GKMFVGILAIAGA

-1759 LIGVGILTASMG
+1759 LIGIGILTASMG

-1916 SLINF
+1916 SLVNF

-1944 LKVTGMIFRMAGTL
+1944 LKVTGMIFRIAGTL

-2051 KNRKVDITNQEKLID
+2051 KNRKVNITDQEKLID
-2066 AWASGDGITAAA
+2066 AWASGSGITEAAH
-2078 RTATSNISNTRK
+2078 TATSNISKTRK
-2090 DRNDDLAKSTKEGVD
+2090 DRNEDLAKSTKEGVD
-2105 AVQNAFNS
+2105 AVQDAFNS

-2133 IQSQLDDVSGDI
+2133 IQSQLDDVSGNI

>member
-1 MIDDKDTHV
+1 MIDDKDKHV

-117 INYSEKMEVINE
+117 TNYSEKMEVINE

-381 LEGRADLFAH
+381 LEGRSDLFAH

-439 QFKTFTARLQ
+439 QFKTFTERLQ

-486 SALISPL
+486 AALISPL

-558 NVITSKVIPAFR
+558 NIVTSKVIPAFR
-570 NLVGKLGSILSS
+570 NLVGKLGSVLSS

-596 SGSDTFNT
+596 SGSNTFNT
-604 KKISKQSRRISDA
+604 KEISKQSRRISDA
-617 SSNVNKA
+617 CSDVNEA

-650 VSIGQKISDVFHR
+650 VSIGQKISNVFHR
-663 LAESLSPLGKLV
+663 LAEILSPLEKLV
-675 KSFGSAIKSRL
+675 KSFGSAIKSRIS
-686 YATIDLLTVA
+686 ATIDLLTVA

-740 EVSTSINYISK
+740 EVSTSINCISES
-751 RTDRL
+751 TDKL
-756 SARSSKISGNLKG
+756 SGRSSKISGNLKG
-769 MLAIV
+769 MLATV

-798 EATINF
+798 EATITF
-804 TATSLDR
+804 TATSLNRITNSIDR
-811 IVNSISGFFDKAAMY
+811 ITNSISRYFDKAAT
-826 FNKAAMKI
+826 KI

-845 LALLTISLGVL
+845 LALLTISLGAL
-856 VAAFKG
+856 VAAFKN

-896 KVNSVEK
+896 KVNSVKK

-941 LKAIVSIINAIGN
+941 LKAIVSIISAIGN

-1035 AGPLWSAAG
+1035 SGPLWSAAG
-1044 TILSR
+1044 TILVR

-1055 IVIALAGISAHET
+1055 IVVALAGISAHET

-1106 ISFSKSRQIIIKL
+1106 ISFSKSRQVILKL
-1119 SAGEGGWSKVWISLG
+1119 SAGEGGWNKVWISFG

-1147 FILSLGDKRNLDN
+1147 FILSLGDKRNLEN
-1160 LSKVITA
+1160 LSKVITS

-1184 MNPSKSLVSIGL
+1184 MNPAKSLVSIGL

-1246 DFLKSAR
+1246 DFLESVR

-1299 LIAIIQLID
+1299 CIAIMQLID
-1308 FKSALLGT
+1308 FKSALIGT
-1316 GVISAIILSLSVLM
+1316 GIISAIILSLSVLM
-1330 KQMSKVSSS
+1330 KQRSKVSSS

-1369 LIENIQWQN
+1369 LIENIQWKN

-1395 VMNEIRDTAKKIG
+1395 VMNEIGNTAKKIG

-1419 MMGAFTILTANVVAL
+1419 I
-1434 IASMK
+1434 
-1439 LLSGVSWSN
+1439 
-1448 ILSVTVPLVSVLI
+1448 
-1461 TLCGSLEE
+1461 
-1469 IAKIK
+1469 
-1474 IPKGSSLKNLYAM
+1474 

-1578 PWQSLLAITVPLVS
+1578 PWQNLLAITVPLVS
-1592 MLASMTGVIAILIK
+1592 MLVAMTGVIAILIK

-1652 AGVLIS
+1652 AGVLVS

-1759 LIGVGILTASMG
+1759 LIGIGILTASMG

-1851 VNDLVKGILKLI
+1851 VNDLVKGVLKLI

-1879 LLLSALDEHVPS
+1879 LLLSALDEHIPS

-1902 VINLLTVNA
+1902 VIDLLTANA

-1930 KNIGKLVKVIVQMV
+1930 KNIGKLVKAIVQMV

-1994 CIGKILKFIGDVLNN
+1994 CIGKILKFIGDVLKN

-2023 KLWNGI
+2023 NLWNGI

-2078 RTATSNISNTRK
+2078 RTATSNISKTRK

-2105 AVQNAFNS
+2105 AVQDAFNS

-2122 VNVNPVIDDSK
+2122 VNVNPVVDDSK

-2155 TQSVSRNM
+2155 TQSVSKNM
-2163 RSSNRNSSDYGST
+2163 RNSNRNRSDYGST

>member
-117 INYSEKMEVINE
+117 TNYSEKMEVINE

-439 QFKTFTARLQ
+439 QFKTFTERLQ

-486 SALISPL
+486 AALISPL

-515 ASFIE
+515 AAFIE
-520 KAQYKFGNFIDE
+520 KVQYKFGNFIDE

-558 NVITSKVIPAFR
+558 NIITSKVIPAFR

-604 KKISKQSRRISDA
+604 KEISKQSRRISYA

-686 YATIDLLTVA
+686 YATIDLLIVA

-740 EVSTSINYISK
+740 EVSTSINGISES
-751 RTDRL
+751 TDKL
-756 SARSSKISGNLKG
+756 SDRSSKISGNLKG

-798 EATINF
+798 EATITF
-804 TATSLDR
+804 TAESLNR
-811 IVNSISGFFDKAAMY
+811 IVNSISVCFDKAAKY
-826 FNKAAMKI
+826 FDKAATKI

-856 VAAFKG
+856 VAAFKD

-888 IALTAINI
+888 IALTSINI

-941 LKAIVSIINAIGN
+941 LKAIASIISAIGN

-962 RKVIAGR
+962 RKVIAER

-982 AFVALLGALGVAM
+982 AFIALLGAIGVAM

-1044 TILSR
+1044 TILAR
-1049 IAAIGA
+1049 IAAIGS
-1055 IVIALAGISAHET
+1055 IVVALAGISAHET

-1106 ISFSKSRQIIIKL
+1106 ISFSKSRQVILKL
-1119 SAGEGGWSKVWISLG
+1119 SAGEGGWNKVWISFG

-1147 FILSLGDKRNLDN
+1147 FILSLGDKRNLEN

-1167 FGVAM
+1167 FGAAM

-1184 MNPSKSLVSIGL
+1184 MNPAKSIVSIGL

-1246 DFLKSAR
+1246 DFLESAR

-1258 TALITEMVVAFQ
+1258 TALITEMVVACQ

-1299 LIAIIQLID
+1299 CIAIMQLID
-1308 FKSALLGT
+1308 FKSALIGT
-1316 GVISAIILSLSVLM
+1316 GVISAIILSLSALM
-1330 KQMSKVSSS
+1330 KQRSKVSSS

-1395 VMNEIRDTAKKIG
+1395 VMNEIGNTAKKIG

-1448 ILSVTVPLVSVLI
+1448 ILSVTI
-1461 TLCGSLEE
+1461 
-1469 IAKIK
+1469 
-1474 IPKGSSLKNLYAM
+1474 
-1487 MGAFTILTAN
+1487 
-1497 VVALIASMKLL
+1497 
-1508 SGVSWSNIL
+1508 
-1517 SVTVPLVSVLITLCG
+1517 PLVSVLITLCG

-1578 PWQSLLAITVPLVS
+1578 PWQNLLAITVPLVS
-1592 MLASMTGVIAILIK
+1592 MLVAMTGVIAILIK

-1633 FAESVKQLAA
+1633 FAEAVKQLSS

-1652 AGVLIS
+1652 AGILVS

-1759 LIGVGILTASMG
+1759 LIGIGILTASMG
-1771 IEALTTN
+1771 IETLTTN

-1809 SGLQNAMEQIHGLI
+1809 SGLKNAMEQIHGLI

-1879 LLLSALDEHVPS
+1879 LLLSALDEHIPS

-1902 VINLLTVNA
+1902 VIDLLTANA

-1994 CIGKILKFIGDVLNN
+1994 CIGKILKFIGDVLHN

-2023 KLWNGI
+2023 ELWNGI

-2042 GDKVANWME
+2042 GDTVANWME

-2066 AWASGDGITAAA
+2066 AWASGSGITEAA
-2078 RTATSNISNTRK
+2078 RTATSNISKTRK

-2105 AVQNAFNS
+2105 AVQDAFNS

-2163 RSSNRNSSDYGST
+2163 RSFNRNSSDYGST

>member
-22 NVSQSMSTLDKLK
+22 NVSQSMSTIDKLK

-439 QFKTFTARLQ
+439 QFKTFTEKLQ

-459 ETLSRIRGILNG
+459 DTLSRIRGILNG

-486 SALISPL
+486 AALISPL

-515 ASFIE
+515 AAFIE

-570 NLVGKLGSILSS
+570 NLVGNLGSVLSS

-604 KKISKQSRRISDA
+604 KEISKQSRRISDA

-740 EVSTSINYISK
+740 EVSTSINCISK
-751 RTDRL
+751 STDRL
-756 SARSSKISGNLKG
+756 SARSSKISGDLKG

-774 ITIGVTITTILLV
+774 ITTGVTITTILLV

-798 EATINF
+798 EATITF
-804 TATSLDR
+804 TATSLNR
-811 IVNSISGFFDKAAMY
+811 IVNSISGFFDKAATY

-845 LALLTISLGVL
+845 LALLTISIGVL

-1044 TILSR
+1044 TILAR

-1147 FILSLGDKRNLDN
+1147 FILSLGDKRNLEN

-1184 MNPSKSLVSIGL
+1184 MSPAKSLVSIGL

-1224 FALALSLALFNLSIS
+1224 FALALSFALFNLSIS

-1246 DFLKSAR
+1246 DFLESAR

-1258 TALITEMVVAFQ
+1258 TALITEMAVACQ

-1299 LIAIIQLID
+1299 CIAIIQLID

-1395 VMNEIRDTAKKIG
+1395 VMNEIRNTAKKIG

-1419 MMGAFTILTANVVAL
+1419 MIGSFTILTANVVAL

-1439 LLSGVSWSN
+1439 FLSGVSWSN

-1497 VVALIASMKLL
+1497 
-1508 SGVSWSNIL
+1508 
-1517 SVTVPLVSVLITLCG
+1517 T
-1532 SLEEIAKIKIPKG
+1532 
-1545 SSLKN
+1545 
-1550 LYAMMGAFTI
+1550 
-1560 LTANAVGLVA
+1560 VGLVA

-1578 PWQSLLAITVPLVS
+1578 PWQSILAITVPLVL
-1592 MLASMTGVIAILIK
+1592 MLSSMTGVIAILIK

-1626 ISLSLLV
+1626 ISLSLIV
-1633 FAESVKQLAA
+1633 FAEAVKQLAA

-1652 AGVLIS
+1652 AGVLVS

-1671 ASGGTGLIG
+1671 ASGGTGLVG

-1720 GKMFVDILAIAGA
+1720 GKMFVGILAIAGA

-1759 LIGVGILTASMG
+1759 LIGIGILTASMG

-1778 LVPFCT
+1778 LVPFCA

-1944 LKVTGMIFRMAGTL
+1944 LKVTGMIFRIAGTL

-2029 VEGIASIFRGNWV
+2029 VEGIASIFRGNLV

-2051 KNRKVDITNQEKLID
+2051 KNRKVNITDQEKLID
-2066 AWASGDGITAAA
+2066 AWASGSGITEAA
-2078 RTATSNISNTRK
+2078 RTATSNISKTRK

-2105 AVQNAFNS
+2105 AVQDAFNS

-2133 IQSQLDDVSGDI
+2133 IQSQLDDVSGNI

>member
-107 QNLKVAGKEL
+107 QDLEVAGKEL

-399 FWNIFDSIKAVV
+399 FWNIFDSIKEVV

-419 DIFPKTVFKDAKDQ
+419 DIFQKTVFKDAKDQ

-439 QFKTFTARLQ
+439 QFKTFTERLQ

-486 SALISPL
+486 AALISPL
-493 LTLAVKGIQ
+493 LTLSVKGIQ

-515 ASFIE
+515 AAFIE
-520 KAQYKFGNFIDE
+520 KVQYKFGNFIDE

-537 KVFNAV
+537 KVFSAV
-543 NKVISTIGKAFSKFA
+543 NKVVSTIGKAFSKFA
-558 NVITSKVIPAFR
+558 NIITSKVIPAFR

-582 FKDKIANLFSFSGN
+582 FKDKIENLFSFSGN

-604 KKISKQSRRISDA
+604 KEISKQSRRISDA

-663 LAESLSPLGKLV
+663 LADSLSPLGKLV

-740 EVSTSINYISK
+740 EVSTSINCISK
-751 RTDRL
+751 STDRL

-798 EATINF
+798 EATITF
-804 TATSLDR
+804 TATSLNR
-811 IVNSISGFFDKAAMY
+811 ITNSISGFFEKAAKY
-826 FNKAAMKI
+826 FEKAATKI

-839 SSMIKS
+839 SSMVKS

-856 VAAFKG
+856 VAAFKN

-896 KVNSVEK
+896 KVNSVKK

-941 LKAIVSIINAIGN
+941 LKAIVSIISAIGN

-1106 ISFSKSRQIIIKL
+1106 ISFSKSRQVIVKL

-1147 FILSLGDKRNLDN
+1147 FILSLGDKRNLEN

-1184 MNPSKSLVSIGL
+1184 MSPAKSLVSIGL

-1224 FALALSLALFNLSIS
+1224 FALALSFALFNLSIS

-1246 DFLKSAR
+1246 DFLKSVR

-1258 TALITEMVVAFQ
+1258 TALITEMAVACQ

-1294 LLLVG
+1294 LLLIG
-1299 LIAIIQLID
+1299 CIAIMQLID

-1316 GVISAIILSLSVLM
+1316 GVISAIILSLSALM
-1330 KQMSKVSSS
+1330 KQRSKVSSS

-1395 VMNEIRDTAKKIG
+1395 VMNEIRNTAKKIG

-1419 MMGAFTILTANVVAL
+1419 MIGAFTILT
-1434 IASMK
+1434 
-1439 LLSGVSWSN
+1439 
-1448 ILSVTVPLVSVLI
+1448 T
-1461 TLCGSLEE
+1461 
-1469 IAKIK
+1469 
-1474 IPKGSSLKNLYAM
+1474 
-1487 MGAFTILTAN
+1487 N

-1592 MLASMTGVIAILIK
+1592 MLVSMTGVIAILIK

-1633 FAESVKQLAA
+1633 FAEAVKQLAS

-1652 AGVLIS
+1652 AGVLVSI
-1658 VLALFA
+1658 LALFA

-1671 ASGGTGLIG
+1671 ASGGTGLVG

-1759 LIGVGILTASMG
+1759 LIGIGILTASMG

-1944 LKVTGMIFRMAGTL
+1944 LKVTGMIFRIAGTL

-2051 KNRKVDITNQEKLID
+2051 KNRKVNITDQEKLID
-2066 AWASGDGITAAA
+2066 AWASGNGITEAA
-2078 RTATSNISNTRK
+2078 RTATSNISKTRK

-2105 AVQNAFNS
+2105 AVQDAFNS

-2122 VNVNPVIDDSK
+2122 VNVNPVVDDSK

-2145 DVSSDSSYDN
+2145 DISSDSSYDK

>member
-117 INYSEKMEVINE
+117 TNYSEKMEVINE

-187 RAMYQLAQ
+187 RARYQLAQ

-235 KAGQNYITKTGKKF
+235 KAGQNYVTKTGKKF

-272 NKYSAAIDQIYEI
+272 DKYSAAIDQIYEI

-330 AVSSKWMKTFEI
+330 AVSSKWRKTFEI

-486 SALISPL
+486 AALISPL

-515 ASFIE
+515 AAFIE

-558 NVITSKVIPAFR
+558 NIITSKVIPAFR
-570 NLVGKLGSILSS
+570 NLVGKLWSVLSS

-604 KKISKQSRRISDA
+604 KEISKQSRRISDA
-617 SSNVNKA
+617 GSNVNEA
-624 TNEVSNSIKNVQTK
+624 TNEVSNSIKKIQTK

-643 EKIRNGF
+643 EKIQNGF
-650 VSIGQKISDVFHR
+650 GSIGQKISDVFHR

-686 YATIDLLTVA
+686 SATIDLLTVA

-709 FFFRVADRVND
+709 FFFRVADRVSE
-720 IRNTLKANPKVF
+720 IHNTLKTNPKVF
-732 KKATESIE
+732 KKTTESME
-740 EVSTSINYISK
+740 EVSTSIDGISK
-751 RTDRL
+751 STDKL
-756 SARSSKISGNLKG
+756 NDKASKISGNLKG

-774 ITIGVTITTILLV
+774 ITIGVTITALSLV
-787 IKGIAKTISSF
+787 IRGITQTITYAAKPLSEI
-798 EATINF
+798 AD
-804 TATSLDR
+804 SL
-811 IVNSISGFFDKAAMY
+811 SGYLD
-826 FNKAAMKI
+826 KAAMKI

-839 SSMIKS
+839 SSMVKS
-845 LALLTISLGVL
+845 LALLSISLGVL
-856 VAAFKG
+856 IAAFKD
-862 TGRDRKQ
+862 TGMDRKQ

-888 IALTAINI
+888 IALTAINS

-941 LKAIVSIINAIGN
+941 LKAIASIISAIGN

-1012 SMLGMASLILAFTK
+1012 SMLGMASLVLAFTK

-1044 TILSR
+1044 TILAR

-1055 IVIALAGISAHET
+1055 IVVALAGISAHET

-1106 ISFSKSRQIIIKL
+1106 ISFSKSRQVIVKL
-1119 SAGEGGWSKVWISLG
+1119 SAGEGGWSKVWISFG

-1147 FILSLGDKRNLDN
+1147 FILSLGDKRNLEN

-1184 MNPSKSLVSIGL
+1184 MSPAKSLVSIGL

-1246 DFLKSAR
+1246 DFSESGR

-1258 TALITEMVVAFQ
+1258 TALITEMVVACQ
-1270 IAKNNAN
+1270 IAENNAN

-1299 LIAIIQLID
+1299 CIAIMQLID

-1316 GVISAIILSLSVLM
+1316 GVISTIILSLSVLM

-1395 VMNEIRDTAKKIG
+1395 VMNEIGNTAKKIG

-1487 MGAFTILTAN
+1487 RGAFTILTAN

-1550 LYAMMGAFTI
+1550 LYAMRGAFTI

-1592 MLASMTGVIAILIK
+1592 MLVAMTGVIAILIK

-1633 FAESVKQLAA
+1633 FAEAVKQLAA

-1652 AGVLIS
+1652 AGVLVS

-1733 FTALGLVSVVI
+1733 FTALALVSVVI

-1823 TTFINNLIED
+1823 TTFINNLMED

-1879 LLLSALDEHVPS
+1879 LLLSALDEHIPS

-1902 VINLLTVNA
+1902 VINLLTANA

-1944 LKVTGMIFRMAGTL
+1944 LKVTGMIFQMAGTL

-1989 ETVKT
+1989 ETIKT
-1994 CIGKILKFIGDVLNN
+1994 CIGKILKFIGDVLHN

-2023 KLWNGI
+2023 ELWNGI

-2042 GDKVANWME
+2042 GDKVADWME
-2051 KNRKVDITNQEKLID
+2051 KNRKANITDQEKLID

-2078 RTATSNISNTRK
+2078 RTATDNISKTMK
-2090 DRNDDLAKSTKEGVD
+2090 DMNDDLSKSTKEGVD

-2122 VNVNPVIDDSK
+2122 VNVNPVVDDSK

-2155 TQSVSRNM
+2155 TQSVSKNM

>member
-272 NKYSAAIDQIYEI
+272 NKYSAAIDKIYEI

-439 QFKTFTARLQ
+439 QFKTFTERLQ

-486 SALISPL
+486 AALISPL

-515 ASFIE
+515 AAFIE
-520 KAQYKFGNFIDE
+520 KVQYKFGNFIDE

-537 KVFNAV
+537 KVFSAV

-558 NVITSKVIPAFR
+558 NIITSKVIPAFR

-582 FKDKIANLFSFSGN
+582 FKDKIENLFSFSGN

-604 KKISKQSRRISDA
+604 KEISKQSRRISDA

-740 EVSTSINYISK
+740 EVSTSINCISK
-751 RTDRL
+751 STDRL

-774 ITIGVTITTILLV
+774 ITTGVTITTILLV

-798 EATINF
+798 EATITF
-804 TATSLDR
+804 TATSLNR
-811 IVNSISGFFDKAAMY
+811 ITNSISGFFEKAAKY
-826 FNKAAMKI
+826 FEKAATKI

-856 VAAFKG
+856 VAAFKN

-896 KVNSVEK
+896 KVNSVKK

-941 LKAIVSIINAIGN
+941 LKAIVSIISAIGN

-995 EALASGKEGGKI
+995 ESLASGKEGRKI

-1012 SMLGMASLILAFTK
+1012 SMLGMVSLILAFTK
-1026 ACQKLSDIK
+1026 ACHKLSDIK
-1035 AGPLWSAAG
+1035 SGPLWSAAG
-1044 TILSR
+1044 TILAR

-1106 ISFSKSRQIIIKL
+1106 ISFSKSRQVIVKL
-1119 SAGEGGWSKVWISLG
+1119 SAGEGGWSKVWISFG

-1147 FILSLGDKRNLDN
+1147 FILSLGDKRNLEN

-1167 FGVAM
+1167 FGAAM

-1184 MNPSKSLVSIGL
+1184 MNPAKSLVSIGL

-1246 DFLKSAR
+1246 DFLESGR

-1258 TALITEMVVAFQ
+1258 TALITEMAVACQ

-1299 LIAIIQLID
+1299 CIAIMQLID

-1369 LIENIQWQN
+1369 LIENIQWKN

-1395 VMNEIRDTAKKIG
+1395 VMNEIRNTAKKIG

-1419 MMGAFTILTANVVAL
+1419 MIGAFTILTANVVAL

-1487 MGAFTILTAN
+1487 I
-1497 VVALIASMKLL
+1497 
-1508 SGVSWSNIL
+1508 
-1517 SVTVPLVSVLITLCG
+1517 
-1532 SLEEIAKIKIPKG
+1532 
-1545 SSLKN
+1545 
-1550 LYAMMGAFTI
+1550 GAFTI
-1560 LTANAVGLVA
+1560 LTANAVGLVS

-1592 MLASMTGVIAILIK
+1592 MLVSMTGVIAILIK

-1633 FAESVKQLAA
+1633 FAEAVKQLAS

-1652 AGVLIS
+1652 AGVLVS

-1671 ASGGTGLIG
+1671 ASGGTGLVG

-1759 LIGVGILTASMG
+1759 LIGIGILTASMG

-1989 ETVKT
+1989 ETIKT

-2051 KNRKVDITNQEKLID
+2051 KNRKVNITDQEKLID
-2066 AWASGDGITAAA
+2066 AWASGSGITEAA
-2078 RTATSNISNTRK
+2078 RTATSNISKTRK

-2105 AVQNAFNS
+2105 AVQDAFNS

>member
-272 NKYSAAIDQIYEI
+272 NKYSAAIDKIYEI

-439 QFKTFTARLQ
+439 QFKTFTERLQ

-486 SALISPL
+486 AALISPL

-515 ASFIE
+515 AAFIE
-520 KAQYKFGNFIDE
+520 KVQYKFGNFIDE

-537 KVFNAV
+537 KVFSAV

-558 NVITSKVIPAFR
+558 NIITSKVIPAFR

-582 FKDKIANLFSFSGN
+582 FKDKIENLFSFSGN

-604 KKISKQSRRISDA
+604 KEISKQSRRISDA

-663 LAESLSPLGKLV
+663 LAESISPLGKLV

-740 EVSTSINYISK
+740 EVSTSINCISK
-751 RTDRL
+751 STDRL

-774 ITIGVTITTILLV
+774 ITTGVTITTILLV

-798 EATINF
+798 EATITF
-804 TATSLDR
+804 TATSLNR
-811 IVNSISGFFDKAAMY
+811 ITNSISGFFEKAAKY
-826 FNKAAMKI
+826 FEKAATKI

-856 VAAFKG
+856 VAAFKN

-896 KVNSVEK
+896 KVNSVKK

-941 LKAIVSIINAIGN
+941 LKAIVSIISAIGN

-995 EALASGKEGGKI
+995 ESLASGKEGRKI

-1012 SMLGMASLILAFTK
+1012 SMLGMVSLILAFTK
-1026 ACQKLSDIK
+1026 ACHKLSDIK
-1035 AGPLWSAAG
+1035 SGPLWSAAG
-1044 TILSR
+1044 TILAR

-1106 ISFSKSRQIIIKL
+1106 ISFSKSRQVIVKL
-1119 SAGEGGWSKVWISLG
+1119 SAGEGGWSKVWISFG

-1147 FILSLGDKRNLDN
+1147 FILSLGDKRNLEN

-1167 FGVAM
+1167 FGAAM

-1184 MNPSKSLVSIGL
+1184 MNPAKSLVSIGL

-1246 DFLKSAR
+1246 DFLESGR

-1258 TALITEMVVAFQ
+1258 TALITEMAVACQ

-1299 LIAIIQLID
+1299 CIAIMQLID

-1369 LIENIQWQN
+1369 LIENIQWKN

-1395 VMNEIRDTAKKIG
+1395 VMNEIRNTAKKIG

-1419 MMGAFTILTANVVAL
+1419 MIGAFTILTANVVAL

-1487 MGAFTILTAN
+1487 I
-1497 VVALIASMKLL
+1497 
-1508 SGVSWSNIL
+1508 
-1517 SVTVPLVSVLITLCG
+1517 
-1532 SLEEIAKIKIPKG
+1532 
-1545 SSLKN
+1545 
-1550 LYAMMGAFTI
+1550 GAFTI
-1560 LTANAVGLVA
+1560 LTANAVGLVS

-1592 MLASMTGVIAILIK
+1592 MLVSMTGVIAILIK

-1633 FAESVKQLAA
+1633 FAEAVKQLAS

-1652 AGVLIS
+1652 AGVLVS

-1671 ASGGTGLIG
+1671 ASGGTGLVG

-1759 LIGVGILTASMG
+1759 LIGIGILTASMG

-2051 KNRKVDITNQEKLID
+2051 KNRKVNITDQEKLID
-2066 AWASGDGITAAA
+2066 AWASGSGITEAA
-2078 RTATSNISNTRK
+2078 RTATSNISKTRK
-2090 DRNDDLAKSTKEGVD
+2090 DRNEDLSKSTKEGVD
-2105 AVQNAFNS
+2105 AVQDAFNS

>member
-117 INYSEKMEVINE
+117 TNYSEKMEVINE

-439 QFKTFTARLQ
+439 QFKTFTERLQ

-459 ETLSRIRGILNG
+459 ETLNRIRGILNG

-486 SALISPL
+486 AALISPL

-515 ASFIE
+515 SAFIE

-543 NKVISTIGKAFSKFA
+543 NKVISAIGKAFSKFA

-570 NLVGKLGSILSS
+570 NLVGKLGSVLSS
-582 FKDKIANLFSFSGN
+582 FKDKIANLFTFSGN
-596 SGSDTFNT
+596 SGSYTFNT
-604 KKISKQSRRISDA
+604 KEISRQSRRISDA
-617 SSNVNKA
+617 GNNVNEA
-624 TNEVSNSIKNVQTK
+624 TNEVYNSIKNVQTK
-638 TESLL
+638 IESLL

-740 EVSTSINYISK
+740 EVSTSFNCISES
-751 RTDRL
+751 TDRL
-756 SARSSKISGNLKG
+756 SGRSSKISGNLKG
-769 MLAIV
+769 MLATV
-774 ITIGVTITTILLV
+774 ITVGVTITTILLV
-787 IKGIAKTISSF
+787 IKGIAKTISSV
-798 EATINF
+798 EATITF
-804 TATSLDR
+804 TVTSLNR
-811 IVNSISGFFDKAAMY
+811 IADSINRIADSISRY
-826 FNKAAMKI
+826 FNKAATKI
-834 ALDGV
+834 VLDGV

-856 VAAFKG
+856 VAAFKN

-941 LKAIVSIINAIGN
+941 LKAIVSIISAIGN

-995 EALASGKEGGKI
+995 DALASGKEGGKI

-1044 TILSR
+1044 TILAR

-1099 LGFSALL
+1099 LGFSALI
-1106 ISFSKSRQIIIKL
+1106 ISFSKSRQVIVKL
-1119 SAGEGGWSKVWISLG
+1119 SSGEGGWSKVWISFG

-1147 FILSLGDKRNLDN
+1147 FILSLGDKRNLEN

-1167 FGVAM
+1167 FGAAM

-1184 MNPSKSLVSIGL
+1184 MNPAKSLVSIGL

-1246 DFLKSAR
+1246 DFLESGR

-1258 TALITEMVVAFQ
+1258 TALITEMAVACQ

-1299 LIAIIQLID
+1299 CIAIMQLID
-1308 FKSALLGT
+1308 FKSALIGT
-1316 GVISAIILSLSVLM
+1316 GVISAIILSLSALM

-1395 VMNEIRDTAKKIG
+1395 VMNEIGNTAKKIG

-1419 MMGAFTILTANVVAL
+1419 MIGAFTILTANVVAL

-1448 ILSVTVPLVSVLI
+1448 ILSLTVPIVSVLI

-1487 MGAFTILTAN
+1487 I
-1497 VVALIASMKLL
+1497 
-1508 SGVSWSNIL
+1508 
-1517 SVTVPLVSVLITLCG
+1517 
-1532 SLEEIAKIKIPKG
+1532 
-1545 SSLKN
+1545 
-1550 LYAMMGAFTI
+1550 GAFTI
-1560 LTANAVGLVA
+1560 LTANAVGLVS

-1633 FAESVKQLAA
+1633 FAEAVKQLAS

-1652 AGVLIS
+1652 AGVLVS

-1671 ASGGTGLIG
+1671 ASGGTGLVG

-1759 LIGVGILTASMG
+1759 LIGIGILTASMG

-1778 LVPFCT
+1778 LVPFCA

-1851 VNDLVKGILKLI
+1851 INDLVKGILKLI

-1994 CIGKILKFIGDVLNN
+1994 CIGKILKFIGDVLTN

-2051 KNRKVDITNQEKLID
+2051 KNRKVDITDQEKLID
-2066 AWASGDGITAAA
+2066 AWASGSGITEAA
-2078 RTATSNISNTRK
+2078 RTATSNISKTRK

-2105 AVQNAFNS
+2105 AVQDAFNS

-2163 RSSNRNSSDYGST
+2163 RSSNRNSSDYGNT

>member
-439 QFKTFTARLQ
+439 QFKTFTERLQ

-459 ETLSRIRGILNG
+459 ETLNRIRGILNG

-486 SALISPL
+486 AALISPL

-515 ASFIE
+515 AAFIE

-558 NVITSKVIPAFR
+558 NIITSKVIPAFR

-596 SGSDTFNT
+596 IGSYTFNT
-604 KKISKQSRRISDA
+604 KEISKQSRRISDS

-624 TNEVSNSIKNVQTK
+624 TNEVYNSIKNVQTK

-740 EVSTSINYISK
+740 EVSTSINCISK
-751 RTDRL
+751 STDRL
-756 SARSSKISGNLKG
+756 SSRSSKISGDLKG

-774 ITIGVTITTILLV
+774 ITTGVTITTILLV

-798 EATINF
+798 EATITF
-804 TATSLDR
+804 TATSLNR

-1044 TILSR
+1044 TILAR

-1147 FILSLGDKRNLDN
+1147 FILSLGDKRNLEN

-1184 MNPSKSLVSIGL
+1184 MSPAKSLVSIGL

-1224 FALALSLALFNLSIS
+1224 FALALSFALFNLSIS

-1246 DFLKSAR
+1246 DFLESAR

-1258 TALITEMVVAFQ
+1258 TALITEMAVACQ

-1299 LIAIIQLID
+1299 CIAIIQLID

-1378 LVSVGGMLT
+1378 LVSIGGMLT

-1395 VMNEIRDTAKKIG
+1395 VMNEIRNTAKKIG

-1419 MMGAFTILTANVVAL
+1419 MIGAFTILTANVVAL

-1487 MGAFTILTAN
+1487 I
-1497 VVALIASMKLL
+1497 
-1508 SGVSWSNIL
+1508 
-1517 SVTVPLVSVLITLCG
+1517 
-1532 SLEEIAKIKIPKG
+1532 
-1545 SSLKN
+1545 
-1550 LYAMMGAFTI
+1550 GAFTI
-1560 LTANAVGLVA
+1560 LTANAVGLVS

-1592 MLASMTGVIAILIK
+1592 MLISMTGVIAILIK

-1619 AVGSRTA
+1619 AIGSRTS

-1633 FAESVKQLAA
+1633 FAEAVKQLAS

-1652 AGVLIS
+1652 AGVLVS

-1671 ASGGTGLIG
+1671 ASGGTGLVG

-1733 FTALGLVSVVI
+1733 FTALGLVSVII

-1759 LIGVGILTASMG
+1759 LIGIGILTASMG

-1795 SLSELSIAITDALV
+1795 SLSELSSAITDALV
-1809 SGLQNAMEQIHGLI
+1809 SGRQNAMEQIHGLI

-1968 FLAALCKMIP
+1968 LLAALCKMIP

-2051 KNRKVDITNQEKLID
+2051 KNRKVNITDQEKLID
-2066 AWASGDGITAAA
+2066 AWASGSGITEAA
-2078 RTATSNISNTRK
+2078 RTATSNISKTRK
-2090 DRNDDLAKSTKEGVD
+2090 DRNEDLAKSTKEGVD
-2105 AVQNAFNS
+2105 AVQDAFNS

-2122 VNVNPVIDDSK
+2122 VNVNPVVDDSK

-2145 DVSSDSSYDN
+2145 NVSSDSSYDN

-2163 RSSNRNSSDYGST
+2163 RNSNRNSSDYGST

>member
-439 QFKTFTARLQ
+439 QFKTFTERLQ

-459 ETLSRIRGILNG
+459 ETLGRIRGILNG

-486 SALISPL
+486 AALISPL
-493 LTLAVKGIQ
+493 LTLAVKGIK

-515 ASFIE
+515 AAFIE
-520 KAQYKFGNFIDE
+520 KVQYKFGNFIDE

-558 NVITSKVIPAFR
+558 NIITSKVIPAFR

-582 FKDKIANLFSFSGN
+582 FKDKIENLFSFSGN
-596 SGSDTFNT
+596 SGSDIFNT
-604 KKISKQSRRISDA
+604 KEISKQSRRISDA

-740 EVSTSINYISK
+740 EVSTSINCISK
-751 RTDRL
+751 STDRL
-756 SARSSKISGNLKG
+756 SARSSKISGDLIG

-798 EATINF
+798 EATITF
-804 TATSLDR
+804 TATSLNR
-811 IVNSISGFFDKAAMY
+811 ITNSISGFFEKAAKY
-826 FNKAAMKI
+826 FEKAATKI

-856 VAAFKG
+856 VAAFKN

-896 KVNSVEK
+896 KVNSVKK

-941 LKAIVSIINAIGN
+941 LKAIVSIISAIGN

-969 SLSDVVKGASVTF
+969 SLSDVVKGSSVTF

-1044 TILSR
+1044 TILAR

-1106 ISFSKSRQIIIKL
+1106 ISFSKSRQVIVKL

-1147 FILSLGDKRNLDN
+1147 FILSLGDKRNLEN

-1184 MNPSKSLVSIGL
+1184 MSPAKSLVSIGL

-1224 FALALSLALFNLSIS
+1224 FALALSFALFNLSIS

-1246 DFLKSAR
+1246 DFLESAR

-1258 TALITEMVVAFQ
+1258 TALITEMAIACQ

-1299 LIAIIQLID
+1299 CIAIIQLID

-1395 VMNEIRDTAKKIG
+1395 VMNEIRNTAKKIG

-1434 IASMK
+1434 IASMR
-1439 LLSGVSWSN
+1439 
-1448 ILSVTVPLVSVLI
+1448 
-1461 TLCGSLEE
+1461 
-1469 IAKIK
+1469 
-1474 IPKGSSLKNLYAM
+1474 
-1487 MGAFTILTAN
+1487 
-1497 VVALIASMKLL
+1497 LL

-1592 MLASMTGVIAILIK
+1592 MLVSMTGVIAILIK

-1633 FAESVKQLAA
+1633 FAEAVKQLAS

-1652 AGVLIS
+1652 AGVLVS

-1671 ASGGTGLIG
+1671 ASGGTGLVG

-1759 LIGVGILTASMG
+1759 LIGIGILTASMG

-2051 KNRKVDITNQEKLID
+2051 KNRKVNITDQEKLID
-2066 AWASGDGITAAA
+2066 AWASGSGITEAA
-2078 RTATSNISNTRK
+2078 RTATSNISKTRK

-2105 AVQNAFNS
+2105 AVQDAFNS

-2133 IQSQLDDVSGDI
+2133 IQSQLDDVSGNI

-2163 RSSNRNSSDYGST
+2163 RSSNRDSSDYGST

>member
-117 INYSEKMEVINE
+117 INYSEKMEVIND

-439 QFKTFTARLQ
+439 QFKTFTERLQ

-486 SALISPL
+486 AAFISPL
-493 LTLAVKGIQ
+493 LTLAVKGIK

-515 ASFIE
+515 AAFIE
-520 KAQYKFGNFIDE
+520 KVQYKFGNFIDE

-558 NVITSKVIPAFR
+558 NIITSKVIPAFR

-582 FKDKIANLFSFSGN
+582 FKDKIENLFSFSGN

-604 KKISKQSRRISDA
+604 KEISKQSRRISDA
-617 SSNVNKA
+617 SNNVNKA

-643 EKIRNGF
+643 EKIRNVF

-740 EVSTSINYISK
+740 EVSTSINCISK
-751 RTDRL
+751 STDRL
-756 SARSSKISGNLKG
+756 SARSSKISGDLIG

-804 TATSLDR
+804 TATSLNR
-811 IVNSISGFFDKAAMY
+811 IVNSMSEFFDKAAKY
-826 FNKAAMKI
+826 FEKAATKI

-856 VAAFKG
+856 VAAFKN

-888 IALTAINI
+888 IALTAINT
-896 KVNSVEK
+896 KVNSVKK

-941 LKAIVSIINAIGN
+941 LKAIVSIISAIGN

-982 AFVALLGALGVAM
+982 AFVALLSALGVAM

-1007 RKGYV
+1007 RKGYI
-1012 SMLGMASLILAFTK
+1012 SMLGMATLILAFTK

-1044 TILSR
+1044 TILAR

-1106 ISFSKSRQIIIKL
+1106 ISFSKSRQVIVKL

-1147 FILSLGDKRNLDN
+1147 FILSLGDKRNLEN

-1184 MNPSKSLVSIGL
+1184 MSPAKSLVSIGL

-1224 FALALSLALFNLSIS
+1224 FALALSFALFNLSIS

-1246 DFLKSAR
+1246 DFLESAR

-1258 TALITEMVVAFQ
+1258 TALITEMAVACQ

-1299 LIAIIQLID
+1299 CIAIIQLID

-1395 VMNEIRDTAKKIG
+1395 VMNEIRNTAKKIG

-1419 MMGAFTILTANVVAL
+1419 MI
-1434 IASMK
+1434 
-1439 LLSGVSWSN
+1439 
-1448 ILSVTVPLVSVLI
+1448 
-1461 TLCGSLEE
+1461 
-1469 IAKIK
+1469 
-1474 IPKGSSLKNLYAM
+1474 
-1487 MGAFTILTAN
+1487 
-1497 VVALIASMKLL
+1497 
-1508 SGVSWSNIL
+1508 
-1517 SVTVPLVSVLITLCG
+1517 
-1532 SLEEIAKIKIPKG
+1532 
-1545 SSLKN
+1545 
-1550 LYAMMGAFTI
+1550 GAFTI
-1560 LTANAVGLVA
+1560 LTANAVGLVS

-1592 MLASMTGVIAILIK
+1592 MLVSMTGVIAILIK

-1633 FAESVKQLAA
+1633 FAEAVKQLAS

-1652 AGVLIS
+1652 VGVLVS

-1664 GIVALIS
+1664 VIVALIS
-1671 ASGGTGLIG
+1671 SSGGTGLVG

-1759 LIGVGILTASMG
+1759 LIGIGILTASMG

-1784 TVTEN
+1784 TVTDN

-1989 ETVKT
+1989 ETIKT

-2051 KNRKVDITNQEKLID
+2051 KNRKVNITDQEKLID
-2066 AWASGDGITAAA
+2066 AWASGSGITEAA
-2078 RTATSNISNTRK
+2078 RTATSNISKTRK
-2090 DRNDDLAKSTKEGVD
+2090 DRNEDLAKSTKEGVD
-2105 AVQNAFNS
+2105 AVQDAFNS

-2122 VNVNPVIDDSK
+2122 VNVSPVIDDSK

>member
-117 INYSEKMEVINE
+117 TNYSEKMEVINE

-330 AVSSKWMKTFEI
+330 AVSSKWRKTFEI

-381 LEGRADLFAH
+381 LEGRSDLFAH

-439 QFKTFTARLQ
+439 QFKTFTERLQ
-449 AFTKKMKPSE
+449 AFTKNMKPSE

-486 SALISPL
+486 AALISPL

-515 ASFIE
+515 AAFIE

-558 NVITSKVIPAFR
+558 NIITSKVIPAFR

-582 FKDKIANLFSFSGN
+582 FKDKIANIFSFSGN

-604 KKISKQSRRISDA
+604 KEISKQSRRISDA

-638 TESLL
+638 TESIL

-650 VSIGQKISDVFHR
+650 VSIGQKISDVFNR
-663 LAESLSPLGKLV
+663 LSESLSPLGKLV

-740 EVSTSINYISK
+740 EVSTSINCISK
-751 RTDRL
+751 STDRL
-756 SARSSKISGNLKG
+756 SARSSKISGDLIG

-798 EATINF
+798 EATITF
-804 TATSLDR
+804 TATSLNR
-811 IVNSISGFFDKAAMY
+811 ITNSISGFFEKAAKY
-826 FNKAAMKI
+826 FEKAATKI
-834 ALDGV
+834 AFDGV

-856 VAAFKG
+856 VAAFKN

-896 KVNSVEK
+896 KVNSVKK

-941 LKAIVSIINAIGN
+941 LKAIVSIISAIGN

-1044 TILSR
+1044 TILAR

-1196 ISGMLIG
+1196 ITGMLIG

-1224 FALALSLALFNLSIS
+1224 FALALSFALFNLSIS

-1246 DFLKSAR
+1246 DFLESAR

-1258 TALITEMVVAFQ
+1258 TALITEMAVACQ

-1299 LIAIIQLID
+1299 CIAIIQLID

-1395 VMNEIRDTAKKIG
+1395 VMNEIRNTAKKIG

-1419 MMGAFTILTANVVAL
+1419 MI
-1434 IASMK
+1434 
-1439 LLSGVSWSN
+1439 
-1448 ILSVTVPLVSVLI
+1448 
-1461 TLCGSLEE
+1461 
-1469 IAKIK
+1469 
-1474 IPKGSSLKNLYAM
+1474 
-1487 MGAFTILTAN
+1487 GAFTILTAN

-1560 LTANAVGLVA
+1560 LTANAVGLVS

-1592 MLASMTGVIAILIK
+1592 MLVSMTGVIAILIK

-1633 FAESVKQLAA
+1633 FAEAVKQLAS

-1652 AGVLIS
+1652 AGVLVS

-1671 ASGGTGLIG
+1671 ASGGTGLVG

-1759 LIGVGILTASMG
+1759 LIGIGILTASMG

-1989 ETVKT
+1989 ETIKT

-2051 KNRKVDITNQEKLID
+2051 KNRKVDITDQEKLID
-2066 AWASGDGITAAA
+2066 AWASGSGITEAA
-2078 RTATSNISNTRK
+2078 RTATSNISKTRK
-2090 DRNDDLAKSTKEGVD
+2090 DRNEDLAKSTKEGVD
-2105 AVQNAFNS
+2105 AVQDAFNS